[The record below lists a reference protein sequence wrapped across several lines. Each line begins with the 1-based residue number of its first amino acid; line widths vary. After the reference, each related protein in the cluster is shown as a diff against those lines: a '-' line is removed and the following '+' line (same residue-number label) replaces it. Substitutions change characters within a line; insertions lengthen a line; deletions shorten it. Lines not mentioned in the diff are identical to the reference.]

1 MRILIRKVIARLRR
15 WTKNSRVVYTAALVL
30 AITGTIGALIDERI
44 IRDAAILSLLV
55 LGVVAIF
62 QTQQRISQRLYAEGR
77 LTRTQIRRG
86 GGYQKR
92 GRVQRV
98 LLKARPS

>member
-30 AITGTIGALIDERI
+30 AITGTFGALIDERI

-86 GGYQKR
+86 GGIKSA
-92 GRVQRV
+92 V
-98 LLKARPS
+98 ASNASC